1 MSAGFELSEV
11 RFAGHAVQRW
21 ARICPPSPTPAAWR
35 SLSVWASIALV
46 STHGTKVSPDQ
57 AAPTYDEDFFE
68 WTQHTA
74 ALLRAGRVAEVDV
87 EHLAEE
93 VEDMGK
99 RDRREVDSRVTVLLT
114 HLLKWQKQPE
124 HRCRSWKSTILTQRD
139 DLGRVLQDSPSLRRR
154 LGSELRRTF
163 RVAVQAAQEETG
175 VFPDRF
181 PRECPW
187 TPEQILDQNFLPDD

>member
-1 MSAGFELSEV
+1 MAAPSAS
-11 RFAGHAVQRW
+11 
-21 ARICPPSPTPAAWR
+21 
-35 SLSVWASIALV
+35 ASIARV

-57 AAPTYDEDFFE
+57 AAPAYDEDFFE

-74 ALLRAGRVAEVDV
+74 GLLRAGRVAEVDV
-87 EHLAEE
+87 VHLAEE

-99 RDRREVDSRVTVLLT
+99 RDRREVDRRVTVLLT

-139 DLGRVLQDSPSLRRR
+139 DLERILRDSPSLRRR
-154 LGSELRRTF
+154 VGGELRRTF
-163 RVAVQAAQEETG
+163 RVAVQKAQDETG
-175 VFPDRF
+175 VFPERF

-187 TPEQILDQNFLPDD
+187 TPEQILDQDFLPED